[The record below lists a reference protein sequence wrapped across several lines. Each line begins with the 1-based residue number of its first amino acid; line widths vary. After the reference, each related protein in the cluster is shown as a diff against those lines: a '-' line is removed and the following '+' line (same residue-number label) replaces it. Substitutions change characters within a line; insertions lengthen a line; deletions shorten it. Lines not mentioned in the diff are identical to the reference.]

1 MPNERPG
8 RSEGAEPGA
17 RRRALPQLNTGLVV
31 GAHGRHFVVETPE
44 RQRVLCHRRGKKG
57 DCVVGD
63 RVEWKPAGDGGVI
76 EAVLPR
82 RSQLWRQDRWRSK
95 SFAANIDR
103 LIVVVAA
110 APPMA
115 ESLLARAL
123 VAAAHTGIAAHV
135 LLNKIDLPEAGA
147 ARRRLEPYRRTG
159 LPVLEV
165 SLKHDPGGARTALQP
180 LMAQGITLLLGAS
193 GVGKSTLINTLVPDA
208 AAQVGDISQAL
219 NAGRHTTTTT
229 SWYWLDAAHDAAVL
243 DSPGFQEF
251 GLMQVPPDRLAG
263 LLPDIAAHAAACR
276 FVNCTHRSEPDCAV
290 RDAVARGEVAPG
302 RLRFYQEL
310 YDELSQPRW

>member
-1 MPNERPG
+1 L
-8 RSEGAEPGA
+8 S
-17 RRRALPQLNTGLVV
+17 TGLVV
-31 GAHGRHFVVETPE
+31 GAHGRHFVVETTE
-44 RQRVLCHRRGKKG
+44 RRRVLCHRRGKKG

-63 RVEWKPAGDGGVI
+63 RVEWKISGDGGVI

-82 RSQLWRQDRWRSK
+82 RSLLWRQDRWRSK

-103 LIVVVAA
+103 LIMLVAA
-110 APPMA
+110 VPPMD

-123 VAAAHTGIAAHV
+123 VAARHADIPAH
-135 LLNKIDLPEAGA
+135 LLFNKIDLPESDA
-147 ARRRLEPYRRTG
+147 ARQRLEPYRRMG
-159 LPVLEV
+159 VPVLEV
-165 SLKHDPGGARTALQP
+165 SLKRDAAGARVALQP
-180 LMAQGITLLLGAS
+180 LMAHGITLLLGAS

-208 AAQVGDISQAL
+208 AAQVGDISLAL

-229 SWYWLDAAHDAAVL
+229 SWYWLDATHEVAVL

-251 GLMQVPPDRLAG
+251 GLMQVPADRLAG

-276 FVNCTHRSEPDCAV
+276 FVNCTHRSEPNCAV
-290 RDAVARGEVAPG
+290 RDAVARGEVSAG

>member
-1 MPNERPG
+1 MP
-8 RSEGAEPGA
+8 
-17 RRRALPQLNTGLVV
+17 LNNGLVV

-44 RQRVLCHRRGKKG
+44 RQRILCHRRGKKG

-63 RVEWKPAGDGGVI
+63 RVEWNVSGDGGVI
-76 EAVLPR
+76 EQVLPR
-82 RSQLWRQDRWRSK
+82 RSLLWRQDRWRSK

-103 LIVVVAA
+103 LIMLVASV
-110 APPMA
+110 PPMS

-123 VAAAHTGIAAHV
+123 VAAAHADITAHV
-135 LLNKIDLPEAGA
+135 LLNKVDLPEADA
-147 ARRRLEPYRRTG
+147 ARQRLEPYRRMQV
-159 LPVLEV
+159 PVLEV
-165 SLKHDPGGARTALQP
+165 SVKGDAAHARSQLLP
-180 LMAQGITLLLGAS
+180 LVSHGVTLLLGAS
-193 GVGKSTLINTLVPDA
+193 GVGKSTLINALIPDA
-208 AAQVGDISQAL
+208 AAQVGEISQAL

-229 SWYWLDAAHDAAVL
+229 SWYWLDAQHEAAVL

-251 GLMQVPPDRLAG
+251 GLLQVSPEQLVG

-290 RDAVARGEVAPG
+290 REATARGEVSAG

>member
-1 MPNERPG
+1 VTP
-8 RSEGAEPGA
+8 
-17 RRRALPQLNTGLVV
+17 NTGLVV
-31 GAHGRHFVVETPE
+31 GAHGRHYVVETPE

-63 RVEWKPAGDGGVI
+63 RVEWKTAGDGGVI

-82 RSQLWRQDRWRSK
+82 QSLLWRQDRWRSK
-95 SFAANIDR
+95 SFAANIDH
-103 LIVVVAA
+103 LIVLVAA
-110 APPMA
+110 APPLA

-123 VAAAHTGIAAHV
+123 VAAAHSGIAAHV
-135 LLNKIDLPEAGA
+135 LLNKTDLPEADA
-147 ARRRLEPYRRTG
+147 ARARLEPYRRMG
-159 LPVLEV
+159 VPVLEV
-165 SLKHDPGGARTALQP
+165 SLKHDAATARTVLAP
-180 LMAQGITLLLGAS
+180 LVSHGVTLLLGAS

-208 AAQVGDISQAL
+208 AAQVGEISSAL

-229 SWYWLDAAHDAAVL
+229 SWYWLDATHEAAVL

-251 GLMQVPPDRLAG
+251 GLLQVPAQQLAA
-263 LLPDIAAHAAACR
+263 LLPDIAAFAGACR
-276 FVNCTHRSEPDCAV
+276 FVNCTHRSEPGCAV
-290 RDAVARGEVAPG
+290 RDAAARGELAAS